1 LAGTSLPSAENFPG
15 SNRFHATTSITEHP
29 AIQFFKADLTT
40 FSFDF
45 KAGIYAAPTAGSLG

>member
-1 LAGTSLPSAENFPG
+1 VENFPG

-40 FSFDF
+40 FPFDF